1 MEVKYLME
9 KSINNLPDNFDYT
22 PDTPSEQLRVLMTAA
37 LNEFVK
43 CGVIGIAFDKCGLPR
58 RLHRVWKEIYPEY
71 LEMFNTMNERFV
83 DGLES
88 VAIERAKE
96 KSDSL
101 MILLLKANRPDKYNI
116 AQDVNFATKNDVKF
130 IFAEGMLS
138 EQEKQQLAKFPVNS
152 VQITEGGEDAE
163 E

>member
-1 MEVKYLME
+1 MK
-9 KSINNLPDNFDYT
+9 KSIPELPDNFDYT
-22 PDTPSEQLRVLMTAA
+22 PTTLSEQVRKLMTAA

-43 CGVIGIAFDKCGLPR
+43 CGVIGIAFDHCGLPR
-58 RLHRVWKEIYPEY
+58 RLHRVWKELYPEY
-71 LEMFNTMNERFV
+71 LDMFNTMNERFV

-101 MILLLKANRPDKYNI
+101 MILLLKANRPEKYNI
-116 AQDVNFATKNDVKF
+116 AQDINFAAKNDVKF

-138 EQEKQQLAKFPVNS
+138 DKEKEQLGKFPVNS
-152 VQITEGGEDAE
+152 ISLEEGDSNE

>member
-1 MEVKYLME
+1 MKLEH
-9 KSINNLPDNFDYT
+9 PQDYT
-22 PDTPSEQLRVLMTAA
+22 PATLSDQIRKLMTAA

-43 CGVIGIAFDKCGLPR
+43 SGVIGIAFDKCGLPR
-58 RLHRVWKEIYPEY
+58 RLHRVWKELYPEY
-71 LEMFNTMNERFV
+71 KEMFDTMNERFV

-101 MILLLKANRPDKYNI
+101 MILLLKANRPEKYNL
-116 AQDVNFATKNDVKF
+116 ATDVNFATKNDVKF
-130 IFAEGMLS
+130 IFPEGMLS
-138 EQEKQQLAKFPVNS
+138 EKEKTLLAKFSMNS
-152 VQITEGGEDAE
+152 IQLQSGGDSNVE